1 MFDNINTWLPGL
13 PSLGG
18 LDFLTGA
25 SGHEPMQV
33 QHFVKGQPPHL
44 KSLHAGSESRRLQQ
58 GLLLQESAGGLKL
71 FAGLGADMAR
81 VERGIKV
88 ASATGVSAGS
98 LQSVIQT
105 NEHVHPKEAAQAMLE
120 VLRELQAMD
129 KGSVTRDST
138 VPCDPLLLYLSG
150 FTSVSPRY
158 CYQLIIDKLKLTW
171 NSRIRI
177 LTCAV
182 EIDPSKPASLTPWT
196 LTNYRHWP
204 MVIDENSG
212 IELADAS
219 GCPAPFLACFVSPE
233 LGKSERGYR
242 MIAVDGAYINRIP
255 NISGDPPSIAMSYT
269 RATKMPRE
277 VTEEMPRDWLS
288 LWTPANMFDPRYF
301 ERVTQFWTKA
311 AQYWNPIKMAGLY
324 QQWVEIN
331 YQICGNHNVQSP
343 IDFHIVLGLD
353 DFAAMNIGASEESMW
368 RMFEHG
374 HQVAERRYQEG
385 FESGQLVLPC

>member
-1 MFDNINTWLPGL
+1 MFDNLNTWLPGL

-18 LDFLTGA
+18 LDFLKGA

-33 QHFVKGQPPHL
+33 QHFVKGQPPTTNPYMPEV
-44 KSLHAGSESRRLQQ
+44 KVVASNEGFFFKNP
-58 GLLLQESAGGLKL
+58 AGGLKL
-71 FAGLGADMAR
+71 FAGLGADLAR

-105 NEHVHPKEAAQAMLE
+105 NDHVHPKEAAQAMLE

-150 FTSVSPRY
+150 FTSVSPRF

-182 EIDPSKPASLTPWT
+182 EIDPSKPGSLTPWT

-212 IELADAS
+212 IELADALWMS
-219 GCPAPFLACFVSPE
+219 GAVPGMFVSPE

-277 VTEEMPRDWLS
+277 LTEDMPRDWLS
-288 LWTPANMFDPRYF
+288 LWTPANMFDTRYF

-324 QQWVEIN
+324 QHWVEIN

-343 IDFHIVLGLD
+343 IDFHIVLGLR

-374 HQVAERRYQEG
+374 HQTAERRYQEG
-385 FESGQLVLPC
+385 FESGQLVIPN

>member
-1 MFDNINTWLPGL
+1 MFDNLNWLPGL
-13 PSLGG
+13 QS

-33 QHFVKGQPPHL
+33 QHLVKGQSPTANPY
-44 KSLHAGSESRRLQQ
+44 KPEVRVVASKDGFRFKNP
-58 GLLLQESAGGLKL
+58 AGGLKL
-71 FAGLGADMAR
+71 FAGLGADLAR
-81 VERGIKV
+81 VERGLKV

-98 LQSVIQT
+98 LQTVIQT
-105 NEHVHPKEAAQAMLE
+105 NTHVHPRDAAQALVD
-120 VLRELQAMD
+120 VLRELQALD
-129 KGSVTRDST
+129 KGSVIRDST

-150 FTSVSPRY
+150 FTSVSPRE
-158 CYQLIIDKLKLTW
+158 CYQRIIDKLKLTW

-182 EIDPSKPASLTPWT
+182 EIDPAKPGSLTPWT

-212 IELADAS
+212 IELADALWMS
-219 GCPAPFLACFVSPE
+219 GAVPGMFVSPE
-233 LGKSERGYR
+233 LMPVNGHRV
-242 MIAVDGAYINRIP
+242 IAVDGAYINRIP

-277 VTEEMPRDWLS
+277 LTEELPQEWRNLCNP
-288 LWTPANMFDPRYF
+288 LNMFDPRYF

-311 AQYWNPIKMAGLY
+311 TQYWTAIKMAGLY
-324 QQWVEIN
+324 QHWIEIN

-353 DFAAMNIGASEESMW
+353 DFSAMNVGTSEESMW

-374 HQVAERRYQEG
+374 HQVADRRYTEG
-385 FESGQLVLPC
+385 FESGQLVIPN